1 MLVQAMDI
9 IDRKAMNAVEGNT
22 LVNKIRTV
30 KYERLLFAKESKR
43 D

>member
-1 MLVQAMDI
+1 MDMDI

-22 LVNKIRTV
+22 VMVKIRTV
-30 KYERLLFAKESKR
+30 KYERILFARENKR